1 MYKKRPISLL
11 AGKAQTSSGGHAF
24 LADSNPYL
32 EAREHRCRHSTL
44 SFPVSLQM
52 RMATGHRR
60 TAHEQRG
67 MNCTRNNVLQIKFL
81 SIVFQLNLQDNG
93 CLLQDNN
100 IERQRQKNVLSR
112 IWVCD

>member
-44 SFPVSLQM
+44 SFPV
-52 RMATGHRR
+52 
-60 TAHEQRG
+60 
-67 MNCTRNNVLQIKFL
+67 
-81 SIVFQLNLQDNG
+81 
-93 CLLQDNN
+93 
-100 IERQRQKNVLSR
+100 
-112 IWVCD
+112 